1 MNNKNILILLAG
13 YPGTGKSYFSNIIQ
27 SQYDFFKVIS
37 PDEIKEEYWDKYG
50 FNNLEEKERLIDES
64 WKEYY
69 KRLEKAFENNES
81 IISDYPFSDKQ
92 KNNLETLVK
101 KYNYKVVTVRM
112 VADIDKL
119 YERQK
124 VRDLSSDRHLGHI
137 LTEYDKNMKIEDR
150 TKADGLLT
158 YEEFQNR
165 CLTRGYDKFEL
176 GKLIEID
183 ISNFSK
189 VDYSQVIS
197 EIFS

>member
-150 TKADGLLT
+150 TKANGLLT

-176 GKLIEID
+176 GKLIELD

>member
-176 GKLIEID
+176 GKLIELD